1 MHITVSQRKP
11 NMTISRI
18 KKDGEKEYILLHLPQ
33 GSRLHDY
40 AIYDTTYDE
49 NGNPSNKWPH
59 FFRFDKDDGVMPL
72 DGYVCLYRKSYKPH
86 FETEAYIKYVEMK
99 IQTPFINEDGDKL
112 HLIKIAETV
121 SKTVNVE

>member
-18 KKDGEKEYILLHLPQ
+18 KKDGEKEYILLQLPQ

-49 NGNPSNKWPH
+49 SGKTSNKWPH
-59 FFRFDKDDGVMPL
+59 FFRFSKEDGVMQQ
-72 DGYVCLYRKSYKPH
+72 DGYVCLYKKSHKPS
-86 FETEAYIKYVEMK
+86 FENGFYIKYVEMK
-99 IQTPFINEDGDKL
+99 MQTSIINEDGDKL
-112 HLIKIAETV
+112 YLVKITDV
-121 SKTVNVE
+121 DSKSINNG

>member
-1 MHITVSQRKP
+1 MNINT
-11 NMTISRI
+11 I
-18 KKDGEKEYILLHLPQ
+18 KKDSEKEYILLHLSK
-33 GSRLHDY
+33 GDRLHDF

-59 FFRFDKDDGVMPL
+59 FFRFDKDDGIML
-72 DGYVCLYRKSYKPH
+72 QDGFVCLYKKSFKPR
-86 FETEAYIKYVEMK
+86 FDTDAYIKYVEMK
-99 IQTPFINEDGDKL
+99 IHAPFINEGGDKL

>member
-59 FFRFDKDDGVMPL
+59 FFRFDEDDGIML
-72 DGYVCLYRKSYKPH
+72 QDGYVCLYKKSYKPH
-86 FETEAYIKYVEMK
+86 FETESYIKYVEMK